1 MAEKRGRGGA
11 AKRVGEFTVGA
22 GDAAFRRFGFA
33 QSTVIA
39 RWPEIVGDVF
49 ARHSSPEALRFPS
62 GKRAGGTLHVRVTG
76 AFAPAL
82 SMVEPEICERA
93 NRVFGFAAV
102 ARLHLAHGAPPETPL
117 AEARPA
123 EPPPVPRALEPS
135 LKAIADPAL
144 RESLTS
150 LARLIEVTRGSPVF
164 D

>member
-39 RWPEIVGDVF
+39 RWPEIVGDMF
-49 ARHSSPEALRFPS
+49 ARHSSPEALRFPT

-82 SMVEPEICERA
+82 AMVEPEICERA

-102 ARLHLAHGAPPETPL
+102 ARLHLAHGAPPETAAPVM
-117 AEARPA
+117 RA
-123 EPPPVPRALEPS
+123 EPSPVPRALEPS
-135 LKAIADPAL
+135 LKIIADPAL